1 MWTICLFVWLGL
13 EFLRACKNWR
23 WVNQISWSML
33 FTCVYAAIF
42 SVGGRQRAEEHFLW
56 RDPHIG
62 DRLLTAS
69 RHTGV
74 LRNSS
79 LSWRNITTCLPS
91 HSYIYLF
98 SLLQLNKFALFI
110 WVKNSR
116 VWRTSQTQTNKRTT
130 FTALYDRP
138 GTLRT
143 SFDGNGWVFAAKTLL
158 TWQQKKLKKKYNIK
172 S

>member
-1 MWTICLFVWLGL
+1 MFVWLGWNFWEPAKIGGGL
-13 EFLRACKNWR
+13 IGFPDLCSSRAYICCH
-23 WVNQISWSML
+23 
-33 FTCVYAAIF
+33 FC
-42 SVGGRQRAEEHFLW
+42 SVGGRQWVEEHFLW

-116 VWRTSQTQTNKRTT
+116 VWRSSQTQTNKRTT

-158 TWQQKKLKKKYNIK
+158 TWQQKKLKKKNNIK